1 MNDTI
6 FTFLLIL
13 ATSFVFSTL
22 LTRFPLLRIPSTVSY
37 LIFGMLLHTGI
48 THLSP
53 EEIRWLNHLADF
65 GLLFLM
71 YLSGLEVDVT
81 RLNPK
86 SWKSSKQNTAYIGL
100 AIFASTLLLSFALS
114 LALYRHFPQ
123 PSNPYMFALL
133 FSTNSLGII
142 LPILEEAGIIQTNYG
157 QTILVSALIADFL
170 TMLLLSMFISSQT
183 AGNLLEVLMT
193 LAIIP
198 FTISVYGILRILQRI
213 SFFRRLAGDVQ
224 TRIRAIIALLAITCA
239 LAEFSGAEPILGS
252 FLVGM
257 LVSALPFSFKQKL
270 HDYSHGIGYGFLVPL
285 FFISV
290 GLDFDFRAF
299 DSLHTLI
306 WIPILIII
314 AFTVKVIPALHL
326 KSAFGWRMAFAG
338 GCLLSARLSLIA
350 AAAQIGVSI
359 HMLPVIFA
367 EAIILAAVATSL
379 LGPILFLTIAPKQW
393 GTNKTL

>member
-6 FTFLLIL
+6 LTFLLIL
-13 ATSFVFSTL
+13 ATSFAFSAL

-37 LIFGMLLHTGI
+37 LLFGMLLHTGI
-48 THLSP
+48 THLSD

-71 YLSGLEVDVT
+71 YLSGLEVDVS
-81 RLNPK
+81 RLHPK
-86 SWKSSKQNTAYIGL
+86 TWKNGTQNTAYIGF
-100 AIFASTLLLSFALS
+100 AIFSSTLLLSFVIS
-114 LALYRHFPQ
+114 LVLYHHLPQ

-142 LPILEEAGIIQTNYG
+142 LPILEEAGMIQTNYG
-157 QTILVSALIADFL
+157 QTVLVCALIADFF
-170 TMLLLSMFISSQT
+170 TMLLLSIFISSQT
-183 AGNLLEVLMT
+183 AGSPLQILLT

-198 FTISVYGILRILQRI
+198 FTIAIYGTLRILQRNP
-213 SFFRRLAGDVQ
+213 FFRRLAGDVQ

-290 GLDFDFRAF
+290 GLDFDFQAF
-299 DSLHTLI
+299 DSIQTLM
-306 WIPILIII
+306 WIPILIIV

-326 KSAFGWRMAFAG
+326 KSAFGWRLALAG

-359 HMLPVIFA
+359 HMIPVMFA
-367 EAIILAAVATSL
+367 EAIILAAVVTSL
-379 LGPILFLTIAPKQW
+379 LGPILFFTIAPKQ
-393 GTNKTL
+393 

>member
-13 ATSFVFSTL
+13 ATSFVFSAL
-22 LTRFPLLRIPSTVSY
+22 LTKFPLLRIPSTVSY
-37 LIFGMLLHTGI
+37 LLFGMLLHSGI
-48 THLSP
+48 THLSD
-53 EEIRWLNHLADF
+53 EEVRWLNHLADF

-86 SWKSSKQNTAYIGL
+86 AWKNSKYNSAYIGF
-100 AIFASTLLLSFALS
+100 AIFSSTLLLSFVIS
-114 LALYRHFPQ
+114 LVLCRYTPK

-142 LPILEEAGIIQTNYG
+142 LPILEEAKLIQTNYG
-157 QTILVSALIADFL
+157 QTVLVSALIADFFS
-170 TMLLLSMFISSQT
+170 MLLLSMFISSKSS
-183 AGNLLEVLMT
+183 GNLLQVFLT

-198 FTISVYGILRILQRI
+198 FTISIYVLLRFMQRVP
-213 SFFRRLAGDVQ
+213 FFRRLAGDVQ
-224 TRIRAIIALLAITCA
+224 TRIRAIVALLAITCA

-270 HDYSHGIGYGFLVPL
+270 HDYSHGIGYGFLVPM

-290 GLDFDFRAF
+290 GLDFDFHAF
-299 DSLHTLI
+299 ESVNTLI
-306 WIPILIII
+306 WIPILIAV

-326 KSAFGWRMAFAG
+326 KNSFGWRYAFAG

-350 AAAQIGVSI
+350 AAAEIGVSI
-359 HMLPVIFA
+359 HMIPVIFA
-367 EAIILAAVATSL
+367 EAIILAAIFSSL
-379 LGPILFLTIAPKQW
+379 FGPILFLTIAPKQ
-393 GTNKTL
+393 